1 MWEEEV
7 PAPPRRVPLHPLDPM
22 GVEELQAY
30 VAELQAEIARV
41 EVAIARKQD
50 HRGAAERFFRS

>member
-7 PAPPRRVPLHPLDPM
+7 PAPPRRVALLPLDPM

-30 VAELQAEIARV
+30 VAELQAEIARA
-41 EVAIARKQD
+41 EVAITRKQD